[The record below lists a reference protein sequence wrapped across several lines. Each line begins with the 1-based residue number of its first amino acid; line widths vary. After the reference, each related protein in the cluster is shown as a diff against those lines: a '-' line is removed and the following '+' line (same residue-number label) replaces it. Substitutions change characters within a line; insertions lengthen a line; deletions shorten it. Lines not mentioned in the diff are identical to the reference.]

1 MIFSKKG
8 VSQNML
14 SIFVIGALL
23 VGSGCARVEVQ
34 APKDPIKMD
43 ISMRLDVYQH
53 VVKDIDQIENLVSGS
68 GQKTAW
74 AEFLVTT
81 AYAEDLDPRIEQAA
95 AARRDRRESL
105 LGLEAQGALG
115 ESNLGLV
122 VVRSTAD
129 GADAIASSE
138 NNDRMVIYEA
148 LAQKNGTSVQEIQ
161 KVYSERLHRDAPAG
175 TPVQDASGNWG
186 TK

>member
-8 VSQNML
+8 VSFNML
-14 SIFVIGALL
+14 TAFVFYALL
-23 VGSGCARVEVQ
+23 ASSGCARVEVQ

-53 VVKDIDQIENLVSGS
+53 VVKDIDQIESLVSGGS
-68 GQKTAW
+68 QKTAW

-81 AYAEDLDPRIEQAA
+81 AYADDLDPRIEQAA
-95 AARRDRRESL
+95 ASRRDRRSAL
-105 LGLEAQGALG
+105 LGLESQGALG
-115 ESNLGLV
+115 ENNLGLV
-122 VVRSTAD
+122 VVRSQAA
-129 GADAIASSE
+129 GADALANDE
-138 NNDRMVIYEA
+138 NSDRMVIYEA

-161 KVYSERLHRDAPAG
+161 RVYAERLHRDAPSG